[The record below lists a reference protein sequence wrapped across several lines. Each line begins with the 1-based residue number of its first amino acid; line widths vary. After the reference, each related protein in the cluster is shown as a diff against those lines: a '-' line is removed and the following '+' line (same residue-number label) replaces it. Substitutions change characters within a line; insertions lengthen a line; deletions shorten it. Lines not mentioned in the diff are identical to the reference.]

1 MTDTSVFAERNQIM
15 TKIASI
21 ALLGQKNL
29 LLTMVLFVI
38 VALCGCDGD
47 NGTGLDSDTSS
58 VLADGSS
65 PFGTDIDS
73 YCNDTA
79 AQTCSLCRDCYQ
91 IDYTACF
98 EPMRD
103 NCFESCN
110 NSLEDGIVLD
120 KAAIDECL
128 ELGLDAFVDG
138 CEYRSADSTEYQQ
151 ALAVCREVFRETNP
165 VQKLAE
171 NSECG
176 NQITGE
182 CENGLF
188 CDTSIQPAR
197 CVRLRMLGSACENGL
212 QCSSQICEQGI
223 CVQISFR
230 EACELLVSE

>member
-1 MTDTSVFAERNQIM
+1 MTDTSVFVERNQIM

-21 ALLGQKNL
+21 ALLGQKCL
-29 LLTMVLFVI
+29 LLATVLFGI

-47 NGTGLDSDTSS
+47 NGTGLDNDTST

-98 EPMRD
+98 EVRRD
-103 NCFESCN
+103 KCLESIN
-110 NSLEDGIVLD
+110 NSLKDGMVLD
-120 KAAIDECL
+120 KAAIDRCREV
-128 ELGLDAFVDG
+128 ELDAFDG
-138 CEYRSADSTEYQQ
+138 CEYPSADSAEYQQ
-151 ALAVCREVFRETNP
+151 TLAICRGIFRETEP

-171 NSECG
+171 NSECDS
-176 NQITGE
+176 QIARQ
-182 CENGLF
+182 CANGLF

-197 CVRLRMLGSACENGL
+197 CVPLLKLGSACEDGSQCLSLTCRQGL
-212 QCSSQICEQGI
+212 CIQITLQEFCET
-223 CVQISFR
+223 
-230 EACELLVSE
+230 LVSE